1 MQMDEFPNDPL
12 SQAWQE
18 TLNTI
23 EDLMQLGLLQNL
35 KGARI
40 VNLRDAVLEL
50 AVSSERVS
58 YLSSEAVRTH
68 LLVLAKPCFEKYGLR
83 LEDIR
88 FTTA

>member
-1 MQMDEFPNDPL
+1 MDELPNDPL

-35 KGARI
+35 RGARI
-40 VNLRDAVLEL
+40 VNLTDGVLEL
-50 AVSSERVS
+50 AVSSERLA
-58 YLSSEAVRTH
+58 YLSSEAVKTH
-68 LLVLAKPCFEKYGLR
+68 LLVLAKPCFERCGIQ

-88 FTTA
+88 FTTT